1 MFPSASGKGRAG
13 CYLPLAFLCVNEVHR
28 DSCTQGLAAEK
39 VMLMSL
45 PQTLGK
51 LHHLS
56 FAKCK
61 LEVLLSSH
69 NIARGLVRI
78 YIELPFFLTPNQP
91 SYKDRKVLR
100 EKSTDG
106 PFLTYNSFF
115 FHFGF
120 VKQCVQLLVCFDPT

>member
-1 MFPSASGKGRAG
+1 M
-13 CYLPLAFLCVNEVHR
+13 CVNEVHR

-45 PQTLGK
+45 PQTSGK

-56 FAKCK
+56 FAMCK

-78 YIELPFFLTPNQP
+78 YIESPFFLTPNQP
-91 SYKDRKVLR
+91 SYKDRKVWR
-100 EKSTDG
+100 ENSTDG

-120 VKQCVQLLVCFDPT
+120 VKQCVQLLVCFDTT